1 MNYTKISVID
11 INILSSGRG
20 CRVSYTGF
28 FFVCEF
34 MPSEWYQLT
43 KTTKKGDLRLNS
55 SKIMSRVLEIVTLKK
70 ATFFYGDVPWTNV
83 KLQVKR
89 KQRVRIQMACHQL

>member
-20 CRVSYTGF
+20 SRVSYTGF
-28 FFVCEF
+28 FSVCGF
-34 MPSEWYQLT
+34 MPSELYQLT

-55 SKIMSRVLEIVTLKK
+55 SKLMSGVLEIVTLKK
-70 ATFFYGDVPWTNV
+70 AIFYGDVPWTNV